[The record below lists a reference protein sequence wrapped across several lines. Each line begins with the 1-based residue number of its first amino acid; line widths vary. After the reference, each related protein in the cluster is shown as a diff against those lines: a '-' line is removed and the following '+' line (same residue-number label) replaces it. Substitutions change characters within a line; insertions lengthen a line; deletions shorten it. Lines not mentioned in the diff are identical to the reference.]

1 MGKLVIDQSKVSK
14 DVADKLMKL
23 CPFGG
28 FEYDGKTLGFTAGC
42 RVCKLCVRKGPEGV
56 VRFLEEEISES
67 PKINKAEWR
76 GVAVFI
82 EHDET
87 KVHPVSFELIG
98 KAQELAQKI
107 NQEVIAVLIASPEQA
122 KDFEKQILSYG
133 VDKLYIY
140 AHDVF
145 AKFLIEPYT
154 SVMADF
160 ITKIKPNTVLYG
172 GTALGRS
179 FAPRVAARF
188 KTGLTADCTVLDM
201 KETGDLVQIRPAF
214 GGNVMAQIITPNH
227 RPQMATVR
235 YKMFKKK
242 DPVEP
247 HGETIYMNTDNVDL
261 SSRIKILDI
270 HQKQKSADISEAD
283 VIVACGRI
291 FKSEEDLALAE
302 ELARLLGGAVAVTRP
317 LVEAG
322 IRDAKYQIGLSGR
335 TVSPKLI
342 ITLGVSG
349 AVQFTAGMNSSE
361 TIISINKDPNAAI
374 FGVSHYGIVGDV
386 FEIVPE
392 LIKKLKAELKAER
405 NVG

>member
-1 MGKLVIDQSKVSK
+1 M
-14 DVADKLMKL
+14 
-23 CPFGG
+23 
-28 FEYDGKTLGFTAGC
+28 
-42 RVCKLCVRKGPEGV
+42 
-56 VRFLEEEISES
+56 
-67 PKINKAEWR
+67 
-76 GVAVFI
+76 
-82 EHDET
+82 
-87 KVHPVSFELIG
+87 
-98 KAQELAQKI
+98 
-107 NQEVIAVLIASPEQA
+107 
-122 KDFEKQILSYG
+122 
-133 VDKLYIY
+133 DKLYIY

-154 SVMADF
+154 SAMADF